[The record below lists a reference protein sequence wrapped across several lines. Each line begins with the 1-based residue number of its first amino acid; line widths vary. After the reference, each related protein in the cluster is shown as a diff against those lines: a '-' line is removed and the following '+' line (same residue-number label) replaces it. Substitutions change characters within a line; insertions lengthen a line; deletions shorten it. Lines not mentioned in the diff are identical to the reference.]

1 MNLLRGIRTP
11 YAVIALLAVVA
22 VAVGLLRPQLLT
34 TASASSSTSS
44 SSTSSSSAGSASAAK
59 RKLSLTD
66 RMKKNPPPVLFTD
79 AEISSIGAQADA
91 QRKKADAL
99 FARWTAAHG
108 STRDDKAFTAWAAQ
122 QIPAPPAAAQRTAE
136 LHQVQALAKT
146 RTAAGKKAATWL
158 ELNGKKDI
166 WKLYLHDQRELIPA
180 ARGTT
185 EKAELK
191 TALKLAKTVSDQ
203 LAARDKQPA
212 PFVLDPSLRPE
223 KHIAAGAKGP
233 YSYPS
238 RHATRAAAAVTYLS
252 VLSPHRAADYRWM
265 QDEVLYSRLYM
276 AGHVTSDI
284 TAGTLL
290 GDLIGDYE
298 LAVGGHK

>member
-1 MNLLRGIRTP
+1 MKALRIKWQ
-11 YAVIALLAVVA
+11 YAVVALLAA
-22 VAVGLLRPQLLT
+22 SAAAFGMLRPQLLP
-34 TASASSSTSS
+34 TAS
-44 SSTSSSSAGSASAAK
+44 SAK
-59 RKLSLTD
+59 QKLSATD
-66 RMKKNPPPVLFTD
+66 RIKQNPPPALFTD
-79 AEISSIGAQADA
+79 AEITPIGKQADA
-91 QRKKADAL
+91 QRAKADAL
-99 FARWTAAHG
+99 FAQWKKAHG
-108 STRDDKAFTAWAAQ
+108 TTRDDKAFAAWAAR
-122 QIPAPPAAAQRTAE
+122 QIPAPPKAKDRTAE

-158 ELNGKKDI
+158 ELNGKKDV

-180 ARGTT
+180 RQGTA

-191 TALKLAKTVSDQ
+191 AALKLAKTVSDQ

-223 KHIAAGAKGP
+223 KHIKPGARGP

-238 RHATRAAAAVTYLS
+238 RHATRAAAAVTFLTA
-252 VLSPHRAADYRWM
+252 LSPHRAEDYRWM

-276 AGHVTSDI
+276 AGHVSGDL

-298 LAVGGHK
+298 LTVSGY